1 MTKKSHLVDGKNRK
15 KEQSTDALGKG
26 GIIHRDIFD
35 GATPCTSKPCKPS
48 AQSSGIRII
57 NCKNGKRIE
66 FSKKILSALNSPE
79 EIRASF
85 QKGYLIIA
93 ASTDQ
98 QGFPLKGQQHNIVY
112 SAALVAEITERFALD
127 FSTHTCA
134 SFPEF
139 KGIDNESAL
148 AVAVLMK

>member
-15 KEQSTDALGKG
+15 KEQSTDALGKEG
-26 GIIHRDIFD
+26 SIRRDILD

-48 AQSSGIRII
+48 AQSSGIRMV

-66 FSKKILSALNSPE
+66 FSKKILSALNGPE
-79 EIRASF
+79 GIRVLF
-85 QKGYLIIA
+85 KKDYLLIVA
-93 ASTDQ
+93 ATDQ

-139 KGIDNESAL
+139 KGIDSESAL